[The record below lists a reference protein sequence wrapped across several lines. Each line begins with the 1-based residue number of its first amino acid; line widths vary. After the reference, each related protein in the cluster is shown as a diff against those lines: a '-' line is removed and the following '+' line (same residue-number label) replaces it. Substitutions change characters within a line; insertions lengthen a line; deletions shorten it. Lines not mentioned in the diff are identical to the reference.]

1 MKKAAGI
8 LLAGCMVVGLAAC
21 GGGKE
26 ETTTCTLEQ
35 NGVVIEMNLV
45 AKGDKVTKLT
55 QTSTINVEGYAEEQL
70 DMLDATVE
78 SAKEAYGEIEGI
90 EYSVETSDSEYV
102 EKVVIPTDKDTL
114 QAVVKAGLLPVDN
127 EDVTELSLEAT
138 VSSLE
143 ESGWTVKEQKK
154 MNLLPEGKMPGLAG
168 SNPNS
173 SGSFF
178 DNRRTRCKEAPL
190 LQYWKE

>member
-1 MKKAAGI
+1 MRKAAGI
-8 LLAGCMVVGLAAC
+8 LLAGCMVVGLTAC

-70 DMLDATVE
+70 EMLDATVE

-143 ESGWTVKEQKK
+143 ESGWTVKE
-154 MNLLPEGKMPGLAG
+154 
-168 SNPNS
+168 
-173 SGSFF
+173 
-178 DNRRTRCKEAPL
+178 
-190 LQYWKE
+190 

>member
-1 MKKAAGI
+1 MKKAVGI
-8 LLAGCMVVGLAAC
+8 LLAGCMVVGLTAC

-114 QAVVKAGLLPVDN
+114 
-127 EDVTELSLEAT
+127 
-138 VSSLE
+138 
-143 ESGWTVKEQKK
+143 
-154 MNLLPEGKMPGLAG
+154 
-168 SNPNS
+168 
-173 SGSFF
+173 
-178 DNRRTRCKEAPL
+178 
-190 LQYWKE
+190 

>member
-1 MKKAAGI
+1 
-8 LLAGCMVVGLAAC
+8 
-21 GGGKE
+21 
-26 ETTTCTLEQ
+26 
-35 NGVVIEMNLV
+35 MNLV

-70 DMLDATVE
+70 EMLDATVE

-143 ESGWTVKEQKK
+143 ESGWTVKE
-154 MNLLPEGKMPGLAG
+154 
-168 SNPNS
+168 
-173 SGSFF
+173 
-178 DNRRTRCKEAPL
+178 
-190 LQYWKE
+190 

>member
-8 LLAGCMVVGLAAC
+8 LLAGCMVVGLTAC

-70 DMLDATVE
+70 
-78 SAKEAYGEIEGI
+78 
-90 EYSVETSDSEYV
+90 
-102 EKVVIPTDKDTL
+102 
-114 QAVVKAGLLPVDN
+114 PVDN

-143 ESGWTVKEQKK
+143 ESGWTVKE
-154 MNLLPEGKMPGLAG
+154 
-168 SNPNS
+168 
-173 SGSFF
+173 
-178 DNRRTRCKEAPL
+178 
-190 LQYWKE
+190 

>member
-1 MKKAAGI
+1 MLHHRRRKRGLLYEKSSGDFISWLYGCGAYSIVAEEKKRQQHW
-8 LLAGCMVVGLAAC
+8 
-21 GGGKE
+21 
-26 ETTTCTLEQ
+26 TLEQ

-102 EKVVIPTDKDTL
+102 EKVIIPTDKATL

-143 ESGWTVKEQKK
+143 ESGWTVKE
-154 MNLLPEGKMPGLAG
+154 
-168 SNPNS
+168 
-173 SGSFF
+173 
-178 DNRRTRCKEAPL
+178 
-190 LQYWKE
+190 